1 MPGASTPLHD
11 ALGLVELDSI
21 ARGYAV
27 LDAMVKQSP
36 VVVLE
41 ANLVEP
47 GKYLILFAGAV
58 AEVEEAYNKAV
69 SVAGDT
75 CVDRLMLPLVHP
87 DVLSGLAGRV
97 QAGNPD
103 TVGVVEGNA
112 VSGTLLACD
121 RALKDAD
128 VALAGLR
135 ITPGLGGKA
144 YFVLSGAQHDVQA
157 GLETARDVLSQAGQ
171 LIRVE
176 CIAAPHPDF
185 LGMVLRPAPFKLE
198 SR

>member
-1 MPGASTPLHD
+1 MPGAFAPLHD
-11 ALGLVELDSI
+11 ALGLLELDSI
-21 ARGYAV
+21 ARGYTV
-27 LDAMVKQSP
+27 LDALVKQSP

-47 GKYLILFAGAV
+47 GKYLILFAGQV
-58 AEVEEAYNKAV
+58 AEVEAAYTEAV
-69 SVAGDT
+69 CVAGDT

-87 DVLSGLAGRV
+87 SVLMGLSGRV
-97 QAGNPD
+97 QGGHPD
-103 TVGVVEGNA
+103 TIGVVEGKA
-112 VSGTLLACD
+112 VSSTLLACD

-157 GLETARDVLSQAGQ
+157 GLGTASDVLSEAGQ

-185 LGMVLRPAPFKLE
+185 LSMVLRPAPFKLE

>member
-1 MPGASTPLHD
+1 MPGAFAPLHD
-11 ALGLVELDSI
+11 ALGLLELDSI
-21 ARGYAV
+21 ARGYKV

-47 GKYLILFAGAV
+47 GKYLILFAGQV
-58 AEVEEAYNKAV
+58 AEVEEAYKEAV

-97 QAGNPD
+97 QSGNPD
-103 TVGVVEGNA
+103 TVGVVEGKA

-185 LGMVLRPAPFKLE
+185 LKLVLRPAPFKLE

>member
-1 MPGASTPLHD
+1 MPRAPAPLHD

-21 ARGYAV
+21 ARGYTV
-27 LDAMVKQSP
+27 LDALVKQSP

-58 AEVEEAYNKAV
+58 AEVEEAYKKAV
-69 SVAGDT
+69 SVAGDA

-87 DVLSGLAGRV
+87 AVLRALRGEVDLAH
-97 QAGNPD
+97 PD
-103 TVGVVEGNA
+103 TVGVVEGKA
-112 VSGTLLACD
+112 VSATIVACD
-121 RALKDAD
+121 RAIKNAD
-128 VALAGLR
+128 VVLAGLR

-144 YFVLSGAQHDVQA
+144 YFVLSGRLHDVQA
-157 GLETARDVLSQAGQ
+157 GLDTAQSVLTEAGQ
-171 LIRVE
+171 LIRVA

-185 LGMVLRPAPFKLE
+185 FAMVLRPAPFKLE